1 MKKAIVYY
9 SYSGNTKN
17 IVDMIKEK
25 VSADV
30 FEIKPKTPYST
41 DYDEVVDL
49 GQDEVNSNTL
59 REIEDIN
66 INLDSYDTIIL
77 ATPVWWYT
85 YAPVVHTFLEKY
97 DLKDKTI
104 MPIVTNG
111 GWLGHTIDDIKKYC
125 SNVTNELVLKFDGNK
140 LVTDNSVINKFIE
153 EVNK

>member
-9 SYSGNTKN
+9 SYFGNTKS

-30 FEIKPKTPYST
+30 YEIKPKTPYST

-59 REIEDIN
+59 REIEDID

-77 ATPVWWYT
+77 AT
-85 YAPVVHTFLEKY
+85 
-97 DLKDKTI
+97 
-104 MPIVTNG
+104 
-111 GWLGHTIDDIKKYC
+111 
-125 SNVTNELVLKFDGNK
+125 LV
-140 LVTDNSVINKFIE
+140 
-153 EVNK
+153 